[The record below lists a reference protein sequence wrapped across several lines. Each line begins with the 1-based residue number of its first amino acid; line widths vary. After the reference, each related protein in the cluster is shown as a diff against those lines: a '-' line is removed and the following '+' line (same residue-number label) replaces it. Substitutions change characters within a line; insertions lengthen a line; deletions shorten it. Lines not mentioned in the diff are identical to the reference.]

1 MGKIVSYMYMHT
13 NVMDSFCFSLL
24 KVWDLRKIYTV
35 HKKEPIAKHLMNYSG
50 ISTRNG
56 FSSLLICPA
65 KITLYAS
72 CMDNI
77 IYAYNISSYNRKPGK
92 FLFFKM

>member
-1 MGKIVSYMYMHT
+1 M
-13 NVMDSFCFSLL
+13 
-24 KVWDLRKIYTV
+24 WDLRKNYTV

-50 ISTRNG
+50 NSTRNG

-65 KITLYAS
+65 RITLYAS
-72 CMDNI
+72 CMDNV

-92 FLFFKM
+92 CFFLNYEIYELFYSNEIESFIVLILMK